1 MGESSVRANISWSVR
16 RSFENEVT
24 RRCTHTY
31 KHVYSNTSMHTYAR
45 THTKNIHTHT
55 LNTQKQYTHTSQTKQ
70 QCTQLTQ
77 FTVKPITPPV
87 GLFFLQN
94 RSPSQMHIRHYTFI
108 IFQIILFIFSSLY
121 LGVCWEGWVG
131 PELYTYLLSSSHN
144 AFLSRCVCLLVGAY
158 MQAQLFF
165 CFYCFSLL
173 FSNHFGKW
181 INICCSLA
189 NVMNKSSITF
199 YLTLEMSLH

>member
-1 MGESSVRANISWSVR
+1 MNPVSGLIFLGQCVDPLKMKSHVDAHTHTN
-16 RSFENEVT
+16 T
-24 RRCTHTY
+24 YTLTQACTHMQEHTQRTY
-31 KHVYSNTSMHTYAR
+31 
-45 THTKNIHTHT
+45 THT

-165 CFYCFSLL
+165 LFTVFL
-173 FSNHFGKW
+173 FSFRTILGSD